1 VLLVNVATTADA
13 CSAAERILDVVRA
26 PFTLGEHAIM
36 VTISIGIAVSAA
48 GQRDA
53 GELLRAADLALYRA
67 KQTGKAHYEVF
78 EAGMAARAQALLEL
92 EVDLRGALER
102 GELRIHYQPNVEL
115 DTGRVVGVEALL
127 RWEHPHRGLVSPD
140 MFIPIAEETGLIL
153 PIECWVLAEACRQ
166 TRTWQTMSP
175 GGAELELSVNLS
187 PSHFQHPELIAEVR
201 AALDATGLHPGS
213 LILEITERAVMTNAT
228 ANIATLHALKDL
240 GVQLAIDDFGT
251 GYSSLSYL
259 HHFPVDILKID
270 RSFIDGL
277 GQMAADTVIV
287 RTVIALAQSLGLVVV
302 AEGVETAEQV
312 TQLRGLGCRLCQGFY
327 FFRPLPSGEVDTLL
341 VRDG

>member
-1 VLLVNVATTADA
+1 
-13 CSAAERILDVVRA
+13 
-26 PFTLGEHAIM
+26 
-36 VTISIGIAVSAA
+36 
-48 GQRDA
+48 
-53 GELLRAADLALYRA
+53 
-67 KQTGKAHYEVF
+67 
-78 EAGMAARAQALLEL
+78 
-92 EVDLRGALER
+92 
-102 GELRIHYQPNVEL
+102 
-115 DTGRVVGVEALL
+115 VEALL

-140 MFIPIAEETGLIL
+140 LFIPIAEETGLIL
-153 PIECWVLAEACRQ
+153 PIERWVLMEACRQ

-175 GGAELELSVNLS
+175 VSAALKLSVNLS

-213 LILEITERAVMTNAT
+213 LVLEITERAVMTNAT
-228 ANIATLHALKDL
+228 ANIATLHALKQL